1 MEVPPGT
8 WLDRRPLRRDW
19 PEPAPPLRV
28 PSWALWGVP
37 ALLLVLV
44 LTTVAA
50 LGGFERRTDRLT
62 VMAPG
67 SELDTRDLVYTF
79 ADATVQRQQSFGG
92 VWEWEVVARG
102 TVRNPHD
109 EPLSPRTGDF
119 GSLVVRG
126 VPGPE
131 SATIEQVGVGG
142 PLDDDFD
149 SLRSDVRPGGATL
162 PLEVSFVLPDPYRPS
177 DRIALAAFVM
187 EHTDNYVLGLGGG
200 ERTWNKTDDAFVV
213 YLPLLLL
220 PEEVY

>member
-8 WLDRRPLRRDW
+8 WLDPRPLRRDW

-37 ALLLVLV
+37 VLLLALVLV
-44 LTTVAA
+44 AVTA
-50 LGGFERRTDRLT
+50 LGGFERRTDRIA

-79 ADATVQRQQSFGG
+79 TDATVQHQQDYDG
-92 VWEWEVVARG
+92 VWEWEVVTRG

-109 EPLSPRTGDF
+109 EPLSPRTGDY

-131 SATIEQVGVGG
+131 TATIEQVSVSAS
-142 PLDDDFD
+142 LQDDFD
-149 SLRSDVRPGGATL
+149 HRRRDVRPGRATL
-162 PLEVSFVLPDPYRPS
+162 PIEVSFVLPDSYRPA
-177 DRIALAAFVM
+177 DRIALGAFVM
-187 EHTDNYVLGLGGG
+187 EYTDNYVLGLGGG
-200 ERTWNKTDDAFVV
+200 ERTWNKTDEVFMV
-213 YLPLLLL
+213 YLPLVLL
-220 PEEVY
+220 PEESY